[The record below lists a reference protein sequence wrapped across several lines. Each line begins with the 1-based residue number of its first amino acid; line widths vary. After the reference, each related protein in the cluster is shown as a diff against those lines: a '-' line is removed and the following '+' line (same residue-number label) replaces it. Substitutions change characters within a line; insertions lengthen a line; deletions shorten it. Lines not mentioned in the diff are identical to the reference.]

1 MSRNK
6 LKKATFTPAKRER
19 VIPAATQAIPTIPMA
34 ALASSEA
41 RTSYFE
47 ISK

>member
-19 VIPAATQAIPTIPMA
+19 VIPAATQAASTIPMA
-34 ALASSEA
+34 VVKKQ
-41 RTSYFE
+41 TSYFE

>member
-19 VIPAATQAIPTIPMA
+19 VIPATTQAIPTIPMA
-34 ALASSEA
+34 VVKKQ
-41 RTSYFE
+41 TSYFE